1 MAAWNEYIHSDP
13 TVLVGKPVIRGTR
26 ISVSFLLDLYAAGW
40 TETMILENY
49 PHLTSQALRAALLFT
64 AECMKEENLYPLYRE
79 AA

>member
-40 TETMILENY
+40 TETMILERCS
-49 PHLTSQALRAALLFT
+49 PWRIAFSIRL
-64 AECMKEENLYPLYRE
+64 
-79 AA
+79 